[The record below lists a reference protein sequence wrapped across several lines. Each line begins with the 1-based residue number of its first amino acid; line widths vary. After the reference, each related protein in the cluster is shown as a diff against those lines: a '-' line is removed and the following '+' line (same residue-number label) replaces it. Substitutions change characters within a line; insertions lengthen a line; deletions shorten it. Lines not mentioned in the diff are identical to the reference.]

1 MLDLF
6 KELLGIKKE
15 QETDNIENETKEITT
30 MVVTKKTNIGDI
42 LDADMT
48 TGKYFLEIGMHCLGC
63 PSARGENIEQACWAH
78 GTDAD
83 ELVAKLNAHFG
94 NK

>member
-6 KELLGIKKE
+6 RELFGLKGKQATEDKYTEEIKEA
-15 QETDNIENETKEITT
+15 TP
-30 MVVTKKTNIGDI
+30 MVVTKQTNIGAI
-42 LDADMT
+42 LDADPM

-63 PSARGENIEQACWAH
+63 PSARGENIEQACYAH
-78 GTDAD
+78 GTNAD

-94 NK
+94 N

>member
-6 KELLGIKKE
+6 KELFGKKTTQDTYNNDIK
-15 QETDNIENETKEITT
+15 ENTK
-30 MVVTKKTNIGDI
+30 MVVTKQTNIGAI
-42 LDADMT
+42 LDADPM

-63 PSARGENIEQACWAH
+63 PSARGENIEQACYAH
-78 GTDAD
+78 GTNAD

-94 NK
+94 N

>member
-6 KELLGIKKE
+6 KELFGIKNK
-15 QETDNIENETKEITT
+15 QDTDNIENETKENTKMI
-30 MVVTKKTNIGDI
+30 VTKQTNIGEI

-48 TGKYFLEIGMHCLGC
+48 TGKYFMEIGMHCLGC
-63 PSARGENIEQACWAH
+63 PASRGENIEQACWAH
-78 GTDAD
+78 GTNAD

>member
-1 MLDLF
+1 MLNMF
-6 KELLGIKKE
+6 KELFGIKNE
-15 QETDNIENETKEITT
+15 QNTDNKKETTP
-30 MVVTKKTNIGDI
+30 MVVTKQTNIGSI
-42 LDADMT
+42 LDADPT

-63 PSARGENIEQACWAH
+63 PSARNENIEQACWAH

-94 NK
+94 N

>member
-1 MLDLF
+1 MLNLL

-15 QETDNIENETKEITT
+15 QYTDNNNTKENTK

-42 LDADMT
+42 LDADVT

-78 GTDAD
+78 GTNAG

-94 NK
+94 NE

>member
-1 MLDLF
+1 MLEIFRELF
-6 KELLGIKKE
+6 GIKNG
-15 QETDNIENETKEITT
+15 QDTDNIENTTEKETTT
-30 MVVTKKTNIGDI
+30 MIVTKQTNIGAI
-42 LDADMT
+42 LDADPM

-63 PSARGENIEQACWAH
+63 PSARGENIEQACYAH

-94 NK
+94 N